1 MRKFIEY
8 LERKV
13 KQLNED
19 FLASNPNYNGFR
31 NFSWLILFFIVLIY
45 DKFKSNWIIGF
56 EHLYYLIILL
66 GFFYVIYICIVQN
79 IRISIWGIFRTIG
92 SILLITEFIL
102 PLDQA
107 IINFISNNKNNW
119 EWDKVKYNWEVIAG
133 ISFIAISEILRYL
146 EIISESIK
154 NNDSFKKNNNS

>member
-1 MRKFIEY
+1 MWKFIEY

-19 FLASNPNYNGFR
+19 LWTSNPNYNGFR
-31 NFSWLILFFIVLIY
+31 NFSWLIMFLIILITQ
-45 DKFKSNWIIGF
+45 KFKSNWSNGF
-56 EHLYYLIILL
+56 EYLYHLIVLLLFFYIFYLI
-66 GFFYVIYICIVQN
+66 IVQN

-92 SILLITEFIL
+92 IILLITELIL

-107 IINFISNNKNNW
+107 IFNNISNNKIDFNKW

-133 ISFIAISEILRYL
+133 ISFIAISELLRYL
-146 EIISESIK
+146 ESIVD
-154 NNDSFKKNNNS
+154 NLNNNQKTEK